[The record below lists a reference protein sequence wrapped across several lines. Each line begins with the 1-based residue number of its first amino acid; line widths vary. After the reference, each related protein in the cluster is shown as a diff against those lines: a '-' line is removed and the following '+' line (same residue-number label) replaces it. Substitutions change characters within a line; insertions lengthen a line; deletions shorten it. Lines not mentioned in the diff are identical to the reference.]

1 MFVFTGETV
10 FSDAT
15 LGQKVCFGAGEA
27 ARFLREVVAELGAE
41 RVMVIASGS
50 QREVARRIAA
60 DVPVAAWHD
69 EVRMHVPKDVADR
82 ARDVASEVAADAV
95 VSVGGGSATGLAKA
109 VALKHKIPVIAV
121 PTTFSGSEATAMWGE
136 TSEGRK
142 VTGVDDAVRPFAV
155 IYDAKL
161 LAGMPV
167 ELAVSSC
174 LNAVAHCVDSMWAP
188 RANPLNQAIAI
199 EGLRALTES
208 MPRIVSSRAGL
219 GADAEADTDAGVPDV
234 GALGQALY
242 GAYLAGV
249 AFASAGSGL
258 HHKLCHVIG
267 GAFDT
272 PHALTHATVL
282 PYVLAFNAPAV
293 PDVAARLAGALG
305 GDASADDP
313 AAEAVKALLRL
324 YERVDAQT
332 GLAGQ
337 GGNGRSSNK
346 QGFDA
351 AGVDRAVELAWGAIP
366 EGNPREVTQD
376 SLRGLLLRVAEGA

>member
-161 LAGMPV
+161 LAGLPV

-234 GALGQALY
+234 GGVGAGAVWRVPGGCCVRLG
-242 GAYLAGV
+242 GV
-249 AFASAGSGL
+249 WFASQ
-258 HHKLCHVIG
+258 
-267 GAFDT
+267 
-272 PHALTHATVL
+272 
-282 PYVLAFNAPAV
+282 AV
-293 PDVAARLAGALG
+293 PRDWWDVRY
-305 GDASADDP
+305 P
-313 AAEAVKALLRL
+313 A
-324 YERVDAQT
+324 RVDA
-332 GLAGQ
+332 
-337 GGNGRSSNK
+337 R
-346 QGFDA
+346 
-351 AGVDRAVELAWGAIP
+351 DRATLRARVQCAGGA
-366 EGNPREVTQD
+366 GRCG
-376 SLRGLLLRVAEGA
+376 SARGGARRRRLRG

>member
-1 MFVFTGETV
+1 
-10 FSDAT
+10 
-15 LGQKVCFGAGEA
+15 
-27 ARFLREVVAELGAE
+27 
-41 RVMVIASGS
+41 
-50 QREVARRIAA
+50 
-60 DVPVAAWHD
+60 
-69 EVRMHVPKDVADR
+69 
-82 ARDVASEVAADAV
+82 
-95 VSVGGGSATGLAKA
+95 
-109 VALKHKIPVIAV
+109 
-121 PTTFSGSEATAMWGE
+121 MW
-136 TSEGRK
+136 
-142 VTGVDDAVRPFAV
+142 
-155 IYDAKL
+155 
-161 LAGMPV
+161 
-167 ELAVSSC
+167 
-174 LNAVAHCVDSMWAP
+174 
-188 RANPLNQAIAI
+188 
-199 EGLRALTES
+199 
-208 MPRIVSSRAGL
+208 
-219 GADAEADTDAGVPDV
+219 

-267 GAFDT
+267 GTFDT

-305 GDASADDP
+305 GDVSADDP
-313 AAEAVKALLRL
+313 AAEAVDALLRL

-337 GGNGRSSNK
+337 DANGRSSNK

-351 AGVDRAVELAWGAIP
+351 AGVDRAVELAWGTIP